1 MEAPIPS
8 NINDTSKPKEEEKFI
23 INKIVLKSENNDYE
37 MSLGIKK
44 SNNLELLIIKIKE
57 LDEINNA
64 YQIYLSFEDLIKM
77 SKGLRFFDTIKD
89 ILIFIEKKAKEKEIT
104 LSKNLDFLKLE
115 FKINLPDGK
124 EDIISLQLKK
134 TNLNYMEIIY
144 QLGEEV
150 KNLKN
155 KLSVQNEKIWE
166 EINGLKEENKK
177 LKEEN
182 IKLSNKLNEY
192 IEKKTIFANK
202 NNFDSKIVKEN
213 QINFIVN
220 YLKNNDIELKNKKFS
235 FKLIY
240 RGSRDGDNSIKLH
253 EICDKKRNCIFI
265 ILSEEGNI
273 FGGYSKIGW
282 DSRPISNPEYPND
295 EKAFLF
301 SVNKNKIYPV
311 INNKRQVC
319 WIEKENFALCF
330 YSSCIIYNHFMSK
343 KNNSIGSQI
352 KYNFEGMSA
361 SNELNGDNMTFKI
374 SEYEVFQ
381 LLIE

>member
-23 INKIVLKSENNDYE
+23 INKIVLNSENNDYE

-77 SKGLRFFDTIKD
+77 SKGLRFFDTIKE
-89 ILIFIEKKAKEKEIT
+89 ILIFIDKKAKEKEIT

-182 IKLSNKLNEY
+182 IKLSNKLNDY
-192 IEKKTIFANK
+192 IEKK
-202 NNFDSKIVKEN
+202 NNICQSK
-213 QINFIVN
+213 
-220 YLKNNDIELKNKKFS
+220 
-235 FKLIY
+235 
-240 RGSRDGDNSIKLH
+240 
-253 EICDKKRNCIFI
+253 
-265 ILSEEGNI
+265 
-273 FGGYSKIGW
+273 
-282 DSRPISNPEYPND
+282 
-295 EKAFLF
+295 
-301 SVNKNKIYPV
+301 
-311 INNKRQVC
+311 
-319 WIEKENFALCF
+319 
-330 YSSCIIYNHFMSK
+330 
-343 KNNSIGSQI
+343 
-352 KYNFEGMSA
+352 
-361 SNELNGDNMTFKI
+361 
-374 SEYEVFQ
+374 
-381 LLIE
+381 